1 MTAPASMWSAAG
13 SSGTTRE
20 TYFSPNRVLG
30 TIEPVT
36 FAGIVSTSLGYEA
49 QRQLRRRRTSVSKSS
64 TSPTMTPRILTSAR
78 LGSWSPIVEVCSV
91 TSS

>member
-1 MTAPASMWSAAG
+1 MLAPASMWSG
-13 SSGTTRE
+13 EGFSGTSSE
-20 TYFSPNRVLG
+20 TYFSPKRVLG

-36 FAGIVSTSLGYEA
+36 FAGIVSSWLGKMPRVSFA
-49 QRQLRRRRTSVSKSS
+49 PSASVSKAS

-78 LGSWSPIVEVCSV
+78 DGSCRPILEVCRV

>member
-1 MTAPASMWSAAG
+1 MVSPAWMG
-13 SSGTTRE
+13 SEEPPSGGTSE

-36 FAGIVSTSLGYEA
+36 SAGIVSVWSGKSP
-49 QRQLRRRRTSVSKSS
+49 SVSSAPS
-64 TSPTMTPRILTSAR
+64 PLDSISRTSPTMTPRILTSAR
-78 LGSWSPIVEVCSV
+78 AGSWRPILEVSRV